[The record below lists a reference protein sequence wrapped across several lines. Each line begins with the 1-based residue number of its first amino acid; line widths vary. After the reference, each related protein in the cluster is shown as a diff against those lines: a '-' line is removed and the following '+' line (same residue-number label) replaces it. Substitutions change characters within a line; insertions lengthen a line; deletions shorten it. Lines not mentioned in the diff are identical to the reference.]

1 MKRKQRLLQWAFFC
15 GTALLFSISVYA
27 QRNVRGTLRSPSG
40 TPVIGATVTVKGTN
54 KSATTDANGQFII
67 DAPVGSTL
75 VVSSVGFQTT
85 EIQATATDLTQ
96 TMQITDSTL
105 NEVVVIG
112 YQTVRRRDL
121 TGAAS
126 IVNPQQ
132 AQRIVANSVG
142 EQLQGL
148 APGITVRN
156 SGAPGSNPR
165 IEIRGVA
172 SFTSTDPLFVI
183 DGMIADA
190 NSTVNPNDIESIQV
204 LKDASAA
211 AIYGS
216 RAANGVI
223 IITTRQ
229 GREGAAK
236 VSASVKYGI
245 QKIPNRWDVMNARE
259 FAAMQKQQ
267 YLNSGATP
275 LASVDTEFDPNIDT
289 DWQEAVLRTG
299 HIADYTVSL
308 SGGGRGNTY
317 LVSGSYFDNK
327 GFVINNNFR
336 RGSLRI
342 NSKATKGRVTFG
354 ENLMLSHSVVKAPNE
369 GNPFYD
375 MPQMLPVIPIQSDAL
390 RDPDPGVD
398 NPEGYG
404 VGTNKA
410 ITYAWNPVAFSNLTQ
425 RTSNFS
431 KLVGNA
437 YLDFKFIN
445 WLTYRF
451 NAGAEVSFDNIDILR
466 KQGRW
471 AYVQSYVNA
480 NVLEDRS
487 RYYSLLFEHTL
498 NFNKNF
504 GNHAINGVV
513 GISDQQFQR
522 DGSRAG
528 RNGLLQVN
536 NQYFTTISS
545 ASGTPV
551 AFGEISKYRILGYL
565 GRVNYNFNDKYLL
578 TLTGRIDQDSR
589 FAEDNRR
596 GFFPSAAAT
605 WRISKE
611 DFFDVSWI
619 SDLRIRGSHGKLGVV
634 TVGPWEYLGVINN
647 NPRVVFGAGQNIQ
660 LGATQGILANPDLH
674 WEERVSSNIG
684 FEAGLWNNRVTVSVD
699 AYRNRSNDVLVRLPV
714 AMYLGSRR
722 AFSGNVDPFINA
734 ASIKNRGIEASVT
747 YRNNSGPFSYDVS
760 FNATTIKNEVMDVG
774 NQGAGIN
781 YIQTGLTR
789 SQVGEP
795 VGQWYLIK
803 DLGLFQ
809 SQEEI
814 NNHRNKDNIIIQ
826 PNAKPGDVKYED
838 VNDDGKITDDDRQF
852 VGSPWPKLQTGA
864 QFNASYKGFT
874 FNLQLVGIFG
884 YQLYSDV
891 YRILQSG
898 QSTNF
903 LKSYNPWTPS
913 NTNTDDSRLGLG
925 SDLGITDNIRG
936 GTSRW
941 LSDAGYVRIRNLEI
955 GYQLPESLVR
965 RAGISNARIFV
976 SGQNLLTLT
985 DYVGVDP
992 DVTGA
997 SILERGFDNGNWPA
1011 ARIVSL
1017 GLNVDF

>member
-1 MKRKQRLLQWAFFC
+1 MKMKKRLLHGAVSF
-15 GTALLFSISVYA
+15 GAVLLFSISVYA
-27 QRNVRGTLRSPSG
+27 QQNIRGTLRSPSG
-40 TPVIGATVTVKGTN
+40 TPLIGATITIKGTN
-54 KSATTDANGQFII
+54 KSVTTDASGQFII
-67 DAPVGSTL
+67 DAPAGSTL
-75 VVSSVGFQTT
+75 VVTSIGFQTR
-85 EIQATATDLTQ
+85 EIQATGAELNEVMQ
-96 TMQITDSTL
+96 TSDSTL

-121 TGAAS
+121 TGAAAV
-126 IVNPQQ
+126 VNAQQ
-132 AQRIVANSVG
+132 AQRVTANSVG

-148 APGITVRN
+148 ASGVTVRN
-156 SGAPGSNPR
+156 SGAPGSNPV

-172 SFTSTDPLFVI
+172 SFTSTAPLFVI
-183 DGMIADA
+183 DGMISDA
-190 NSTVNPNDIESIQV
+190 NSTVNPNDVESIQV

-223 IITTRQ
+223 IVTTKQ

-236 VSASVKYGI
+236 VNASARYGF
-245 QKIPNRWDVMNARE
+245 QTIPKRWDVMNARE

-267 YLNSGATP
+267 YINSGATP
-275 LASVDTEFDPNIDT
+275 LASVDAEFNPAIDT
-289 DWQEAVLRTG
+289 DWQDAVLRTG
-299 HIADYTVSL
+299 KVADYNVSL

-317 LVSGSYFDNK
+317 LVSGSYFDNEA
-327 GFVINNNFR
+327 FVINNNFK
-336 RGSLRI
+336 RGSFRVNTKSI
-342 NSKATKGRVTFG
+342 KGRFTFG
-354 ENLMLSHSVVKAPNE
+354 ENLMLSHSVAKAPNE

-390 RDPDPGVD
+390 RDPSQSGD

-404 VGTNKA
+404 VGNNKA
-410 ITYAWNPVAFSNLTQ
+410 ITYAWNPVAYSNLSQ
-425 RTSNFS
+425 RTSSFS
-431 KLVGNA
+431 RLVGNA
-437 YLDFKFIN
+437 YLDFKFLN

-451 NAGAEVSFDNIDILR
+451 NAGADVSFDNHNILR

-480 NVLEDRS
+480 NVFEDRS
-487 RYYSLLFEHTL
+487 RFFSLLFEHTL
-498 NFNKNF
+498 NFNKSF
-504 GNHAINGVV
+504 GKHGINGVF

-522 DGSRAG
+522 DGSSSG

-536 NQYFTTISS
+536 GQYFTTISS
-545 ASGTPV
+545 ASGSPV
-551 AFGEISKYRILGYL
+551 AFGSITRNRILGYL
-565 GRVNYNFNDKYLL
+565 GRINYNFDDKYLL
-578 TLTGRIDQDSR
+578 TLTGRYDQDSR
-589 FAEDNRR
+589 FAEEYRN

-605 WRISKE
+605 WRISRE
-611 DFFDVSWI
+611 DFFDVPWI
-619 SDLRIRGSHGKLGVV
+619 SDLRIRASHGKLGVV

-647 NPRVVFGAGQNIQ
+647 NPRVVFGANQGIQ

-684 FEAGLWNNRVTVSVD
+684 FEAGLLNNRITLTVD

-722 AFSGNVDPFINA
+722 AFAGNADPFINA
-734 ASIKNRGIEASVT
+734 ASIQNQGIEASVT
-747 YRNNSGPFSYDVS
+747 YRNNNSPLKYDVS
-760 FNATTIKNEVMDVG
+760 FNATTIKNEVLDVG

-789 SQVGEP
+789 SQVGQP
-795 VGQWYLIK
+795 IGQWYLIK
-803 DLGLFQ
+803 SLGLFQ
-809 SQEEI
+809 SQEEV
-814 NNHRNKDNIIIQ
+814 NNHKDKNNNLIQ
-826 PNAKPGDVKYED
+826 PNAKPGDVRYED
-838 VNDDGKITDDDRQF
+838 VNGDGKITDDDRQF

-874 FNLQLVGIFG
+874 FNVQLVGIFG

-891 YRILQSG
+891 YRILESG

-903 LKSYNPWTPS
+903 LKSYSPWTTN

-941 LSDAGYVRIRNLEI
+941 LSDAGYVRVRNLEL
-955 GYQLPESLVR
+955 GYQLPQGLVQR
-965 RAGISNARIFV
+965 VHLTNARIYI
-976 SGQNLLTLT
+976 SGQNLLTFT
-985 DYVGVDP
+985 NYVGTDP
-992 DVTGA
+992 DATG
-997 SILERGFDNGNWPA
+997 SGILDRGFDNGNWPA

-1017 GLNVDF
+1017 GVNVDF